1 MSLESYLSCARYI
14 SERRKN
20 LHTPTQI
27 RWNRQHESI
36 FFLRFCVAVVA
47 FLFRVVFCCLISWDI
62 VIEWTGIKKKKV
74 APKNLHHKKTI
85 PNPYILIILIWVPLG
100 RVRGSDACQHTQ
112 IQYMYPQLWCFYIK
126 RYDRINWRTRQ
137 IRIKMWFVPSPSCIH
152 TVICTKNH
160 FSILLTYKKIEIF
173 RRANWIFGA
182 KWIWK

>member
-1 MSLESYLSCARYI
+1 MKSPAWIYFLPSILCCCCCFFIPSCFLLLDFMGY
-14 SERRKN
+14 SNWMNWHKEEKRRSPQKIY
-20 LHTPTQI
+20 TI
-27 RWNRQHESI
+27 
-36 FFLRFCVAVVA
+36 
-47 FLFRVVFCCLISWDI
+47 
-62 VIEWTGIKKKKV
+62 
-74 APKNLHHKKTI
+74 KKTI

-137 IRIKMWFVPSPSCIH
+137 IRIKMWFVSSPSCIH